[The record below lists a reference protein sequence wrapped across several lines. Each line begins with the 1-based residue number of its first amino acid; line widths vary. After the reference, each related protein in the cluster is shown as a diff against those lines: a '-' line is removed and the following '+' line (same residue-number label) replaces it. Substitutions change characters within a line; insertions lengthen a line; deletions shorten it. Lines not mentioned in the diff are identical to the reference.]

1 MIEEKPNRILVKSVV
16 RNEYQLRLARPITE
30 IDDFEEE
37 FQLFAHAGEGD
48 TINIDIVTP
57 GGSVDTTH
65 MICRAIANC
74 VAHTVGYIGPT
85 CASGGTA
92 IALACEE
99 WEVDDMSSFMI
110 HTGTYGTYGMAPHVK
125 AHVDHYDKMIERFVR
140 LTYTGFLTEEEIQR
154 VLDAREV
161 YFEGEELA
169 QRLHGY
175 AVYRDALRQQQTKAD
190 QFRLQLKTLLT
201 EQRSL
206 TKRFFATYE
215 ESLDLEPQHQ

>member
-1 MIEEKPNRILVKSVV
+1 MEEKPNRILVKSTIA
-16 RNEYQLRLARPITE
+16 NEYHLRLARPISE
-30 IDDFEEE
+30 IDDFDEE
-37 FQLFAHAGEGD
+37 FQLFAHAGEND
-48 TINIDIVTP
+48 VIKMDIVSP

-74 VAHTVGYIGPT
+74 EAHTIAYIGPT

-110 HTGTYGTYGMAPHVK
+110 HTASYGAYGMAPHVR
-125 AHVDHYDKMIERFVR
+125 ASVDHNDKMTERFVR
-140 LTYTGFLTEEEIQR
+140 LTYTGFLTEEEIER

-169 QRLHGY
+169 QRLQAY
-175 AVYRDALRQQQTKAD
+175 AVYRDALRQAI
-190 QFRLQLKTLLT
+190 
-201 EQRSL
+201 
-206 TKRFFATYE
+206 YE
-215 ESLDLEPQHQ
+215 ESLDLEPQNQ